1 MYLKK
6 YLEKNYIPVY
16 LYIFLVIL
24 GIVFSIMTFSKI
36 SVEEKT
42 TISNLYKN
50 SKLIQN
56 DKAEFNVI
64 ASKILNENIKNS
76 IIIVLMGLFVF
87 GKYTIMFNGFIIGF
101 KIGINSSLLY
111 SLLKEELWKKI
122 IIPYMIVNILYIS
135 FYTIISIFNYK
146 FANELSR
153 LIEEENKR
161 ENIIRFTFYNIVI
174 FIIVLIP
181 IIVES
186 KIIEN
191 IINNFNN

>member
-87 GKYTIMFNGFIIGF
+87 GKYIIMFNGFIIGF